1 MIDWAKVDQA
11 KAPPTMGQEIFHVR
25 VSEICPNGL
34 FSICSVA
41 EYLQE
46 AAFRNSSLLNLGME
60 ALSNTP
66 LAWVLAR
73 LAVFVRH
80 YPHKGDAVAVETW
93 YAGLQGRFGNRFYR
107 LRDENNMVIATA
119 LTTFALFDLEERSMA
134 DWPEFVAARMPE
146 AGPRPLD
153 FERRTIEKPLVGI
166 PQPAFKPRLGDIDL
180 YNHVNNT
187 KLIEWALSAA
197 SDNIR
202 HPFQPS
208 ALDIVFRNEC
218 RLEDSVQAEVQ
229 QLGEKDSCVLLSTT
243 KGKEL
248 IRAHITR

>member
-1 MIDWAKVDQA
+1 MIDWAKVDSA
-11 KAPPTMGQEIFHVR
+11 VAPPTLGQEIYHVR

-34 FSICSVA
+34 FSICSMA

-46 AAFRNSSLLNLGME
+46 SAFRNSSLLNLGME
-60 ALSNTP
+60 ALKGTE

-73 LAVFVRH
+73 LAIFVRH

-93 YAGLQGRFGNRFYR
+93 YAGVQGKFGHRFYR
-107 LRDENNMVIATA
+107 FRDENNMVIACA
-119 LTTFALFDLEERSMA
+119 LSTFALFDLKERA
-134 DWPEFVAARMPE
+134 IAEWPEFVQARMPD
-146 AGPRPLD
+146 AGPKPID
-153 FERRTIEKPLVGI
+153 FQRRTIEKPLLGI
-166 PQPAFKPRLGDIDL
+166 PQEPFKPRLGDLDL

-197 SDNIR
+197 SEKVR

-218 RLEDSVQAEVQ
+218 TLNDSVQAEVE
-229 QLGEKDSCVLLSTT
+229 QLSEHDSCVLLSSH
-243 KGKEL
+243 GAKEL

>member
-1 MIDWAKVDQA
+1 MIDWAKVDTVE
-11 KAPPTMGQEIFHVR
+11 APPTLGQEIYHVR

-34 FSICSVA
+34 FSICNVA

-46 AAFRNSSLLNLGME
+46 SAFRNSTLLNLGME
-60 ALSNTP
+60 ALRGTS

-73 LAVFVRH
+73 IAIFVRH

-93 YAGLQGRFGNRFYR
+93 YAGQQGRFGNRFYR

-119 LTTFALFDLEERSMA
+119 LSTFALFDLDKRA
-134 DWPEFVAARMPE
+134 IAQWPEFVQVRMPE
-146 AGPRPLD
+146 PGPRPIE
-153 FERRTIEKPLVGI
+153 FERRTIEKPLIGI
-166 PQPAFKPRLGDIDL
+166 PQRPFSPRLGDIDL

-197 SDNIR
+197 AENVK
-202 HPFQPS
+202 HPFQPR

-218 RLEDSVQAEVQ
+218 LLKDRVQAQVQ
-229 QLGEKDSCVLLSTT
+229 QLGEKDSCVMLSTSDS
-243 KGKEL
+243 KEL

>member
-1 MIDWAKVDQA
+1 MIDWAKVANA
-11 KAPPTMGQEIFHVR
+11 KAPPTLGQEIFHVR

-46 AAFRNSSLLNLGME
+46 AAFRNSTLLNLGME
-60 ALSNTP
+60 SLQGTD

-80 YPHKGDAVAVETW
+80 YPRKGDAIAVETW
-93 YAGLQGRFGNRFYR
+93 YAGLQGKFGNRFYR

-119 LTTFALFDLEERSMA
+119 LTTFALFDLEERAMA
-134 DWPEFVAARMPE
+134 DWPEFVQARMPD
-146 AGPRPLD
+146 AGPKP
-153 FERRTIEKPLVGI
+153 IEFQKRSIDKPFIGI
-166 PQPAFKPRLGDIDL
+166 PMPPFKPRLGDIDL

-187 KLIEWALSAA
+187 TLIEWALSSAA
-197 SDNIR
+197 EGCK
-202 HPFQPS
+202 HPFQPR

-218 RLEDSVQAEVQ
+218 RLNDTVEAEVQ
-229 QLGEKDSCVLLSTT
+229 QLNPKESLVLLSNQDNQ
-243 KGKEL
+243 EL

>member
-11 KAPPTMGQEIFHVR
+11 AAPATMGQEIFHVR
-25 VSEICPNGL
+25 VSEICPTGL

-46 AAFRNSSLLNLGME
+46 AAFRNSALLNLGME
-60 ALSNTP
+60 ALKGTE

-93 YAGLQGRFGNRFYR
+93 YAGLQGKFGNRFYR
-107 LRDENNMVIATA
+107 LRDENNMVVATA
-119 LTTFALFDLEERSMA
+119 LTTFALFDLEERKIA
-134 DWPEFVAARMPE
+134 DWPEFVQARMPE
-146 AGPRPLD
+146 AGPRPLE
-153 FERRTIEKPLVGI
+153 FQRRTIEKPLVGI
-166 PQPAFKPRLGDIDL
+166 PQPPFRPRLGDIDL

-197 SDNIR
+197 SENVR

-218 RLEDSVQAEVQ
+218 RMDDYVEAQVQ
-229 QLGEKDSCVLLSTT
+229 QLGEKDSCVMLSTT
-243 KGKEL
+243 EGKEL

>member
-1 MIDWAKVDQA
+1 MIDWEKVCA
-11 KAPPTMGQEIFHVR
+11 AEAPPTMGQEIFHVR

-60 ALSNTP
+60 ALKGTS

-73 LAVFVRH
+73 LSVFVRH

-119 LTTFALFDLEERSMA
+119 LTTFALFDLEERKIA
-134 DWPEFVAARMPE
+134 HWPEFVEARMPQ
-146 AGPRPLD
+146 AGDKPID
-153 FERRTIEKPLVGI
+153 FQRRKINKPLLSI
-166 PQPAFKPRLGDIDL
+166 PQKPFSPRLGDIDL

-197 SDNIR
+197 AKNVK

-218 RLEDSVQAEVQ
+218 VLEDLVQAHVQ
-229 QLGEKDSCVLLSTT
+229 QLDEHDSCVLLSNTE
-243 KGKEL
+243 GKEL